1 MGLEI
6 LPGYG
11 FANAVRALFSEYTQM
26 LVAREPSFQGF
37 YEIPSYNDSPVAST
51 LYMRLDL

>member
-1 MGLEI
+1 MEI